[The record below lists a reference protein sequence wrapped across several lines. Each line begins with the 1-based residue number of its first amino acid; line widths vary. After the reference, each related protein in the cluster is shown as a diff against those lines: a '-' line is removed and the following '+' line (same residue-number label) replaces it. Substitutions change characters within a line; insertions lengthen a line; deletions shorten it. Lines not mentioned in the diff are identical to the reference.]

1 MALEDRQKVFGF
13 YLPSGADA
21 ELFKQSVL
29 AYITA
34 IFLGLIFLI
43 FIFPK
48 FADLT
53 VVSNEVSNLRKKV
66 NTMNKTLD
74 ALDSFKA
81 NVPESSINSV
91 YKAIPLSFDPGYILL
106 SLRKLA
112 QDNKV
117 SLTNYSLSGG
127 KTIEEEKKPVK
138 NSNIGVVRHLIKLEI
153 SGSPLNLISFV
164 ENLDKYLPVASVS
177 NLSISEVS
185 KILFKTTADSKL
197 SMELTYYHLPI
208 LVDGKSSIEGKYLDL
223 KDLDMIRTISSYSK
237 LEDSFVS
244 TQSGEVKEN
253 LFGLE

>member
-1 MALEDRQKVFGF
+1 MALEDKQKVFGF

-48 FADLT
+48 FSDLT
-53 VVSNEVSNLRKKV
+53 VISNEVSNLRKKV

-81 NVPESSINSV
+81 NVPESSINTV
-91 YKAIPLSFDPGYILL
+91 FKAIPLSFDPGYILL

-127 KTIEEEKKPVK
+127 KTIEEDKKVVK
-138 NSNIGVVRHLIKLEI
+138 NNIGVARHLIKLEI

-197 SMELTYYHLPI
+197 SMELTYYHLPVSI
-208 LVDGKSSIEGKYLDL
+208 DGKSSIEGKYLDL

-244 TQSGEVKEN
+244 TQSSEIKQN